1 MPCTYK
7 EHLNDICLIICA
19 KLWPSEHVVAQTGYR
34 VSVGYSI
41 LKLTFIIADL
51 MIKMALERALNF
63 VLD

>member
-1 MPCTYK
+1 MFNY
-7 EHLNDICLIICA
+7 
-19 KLWPSEHVVAQTGYR
+19 LWPSEHVVAQTGYR